1 MTGVTVPPL
10 WAKPS
15 EAMKKKEEHVY
26 TCKVKIRKGL
36 RVEEKFLEK
45 GWKRLKKLGKSW
57 KIIHKKCYKLSE

>member
-1 MTGVTVPPL
+1 MSNFHGVPQYRSKIRHASVTGVTVPPL

-45 GWKRLKKLGKSW
+45 G
-57 KIIHKKCYKLSE
+57 